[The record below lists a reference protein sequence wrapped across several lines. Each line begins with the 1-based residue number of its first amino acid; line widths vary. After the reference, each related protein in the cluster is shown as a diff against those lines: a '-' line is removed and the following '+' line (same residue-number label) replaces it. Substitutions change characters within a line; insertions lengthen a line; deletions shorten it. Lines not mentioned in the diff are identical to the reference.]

1 MSMQHLFW
9 AIINALWQSAAIA
22 VTVGAALRFIPR
34 TTAAQ
39 RYALWCAVLVAAAL
53 LPIADLA
60 MPSRTIALPVNAPPV
75 PVVARVVSEVVPA
88 PITTA
93 PRVAGLAPAVPPRRL
108 PNPLLVIWLGIAAAL
123 LMRLILAYASLRT
136 VKSSL
141 EPSETLTA
149 RVKSFSGVRSRHAVV
164 GVSPRVAEPCA
175 IGFLHPAIALSTEM
189 ASTLPDGDLERVLR
203 HEYAHVRRYDDY
215 ANLLQRIFAV
225 VLWFN
230 PVVHIAGRAMA
241 IEREIACDD
250 AAAAA
255 SDERVAFARCLYEIA
270 RSAPRRR
277 HAAAA
282 GFIGT
287 RRQIAVR
294 VARLV
299 ERNHNASTRLG
310 SFAKIT
316 AITVLAVALALAGVH
331 LTALAVPQSAPVTQ
345 LAASPEPDVVL
356 KEKLPVT
363 EPAIV
368 KTTSVNAAQAK
379 KTLKIVDTHVK
390 VVEHVVAIAT
400 APPPPPV
407 DPTAA
412 PAPTP
417 MTYYHYHST
426 MRTTTR
432 RSGTG
437 LMDALSS
444 AGFRNLSV
452 DDLIMLANRGVS
464 PQLIAELHARGLTP
478 MPAAS
483 LARLA
488 DSGVTGEYIG
498 GLAQLG
504 YANLPIEDYI
514 RLRNAGVTIEFVQRL
529 QRSGLIN
536 GRATVEQLIKLANAG
551 V

>member
-1 MSMQHLFW
+1 MAHLFW
-9 AIINALWQSAAIA
+9 AMSSALWQSAAIA

-60 MPSRTIALPVNAPPV
+60 MPSRTIALPVNAPPA
-75 PVVARVVSEVVPA
+75 PVVARVVTQVSQIVAQPASVKPVVARLARALPVTPSE
-88 PITTA
+88 
-93 PRVAGLAPAVPPRRL
+93 RL
-108 PNPLLVIWLGIAAAL
+108 LPSPLLVLWLTIAAAL
-123 LMRLILAYASLRT
+123 LIRLILAYASLRT

-141 EPSETLTA
+141 EPSDTLTA
-149 RVKSFSGVRSRHAVV
+149 RVKSFSGVWSRHAVV
-164 GVSPRVAEPCA
+164 GVSPSVAEPCA

-189 ASTLPDGDLERVLR
+189 AATLTAGDLERVLR

-215 ANLLQRIFAV
+215 ANLMQRVFAA

-316 AITVLAVALALAGVH
+316 SITVLAVSLALAGVH
-331 LTALAVPQSAPVTQ
+331 LTALAVPQSASASQPV
-345 LAASPEPDVVL
+345 AASAEPPIEKPVLRVEPVL
-356 KEKLPVT
+356 KTIVPKAK
-363 EPAIV
+363 PA
-368 KTTSVNAAQAK
+368 KTVVIETR
-379 KTLKIVDTHVK
+379 
-390 VVEHVVAIAT
+390 VVERVAVAT
-400 APPPPPV
+400 APPPPV

-417 MTYYHYHST
+417 MSYYHYHST

-432 RSGTG
+432 RSGTD

-444 AGFRNLSV
+444 AGFKNLSV

-464 PQLIAELHARGLTP
+464 PQLIAELHAHGLTP
-478 MPAAS
+478 MPAQS
-483 LARLA
+483 LARIA
-488 DSGVTGEYIG
+488 DSGVSGAYIG

-504 YANLPIEDYI
+504 YSNLSIEDYI
-514 RLRNAGVTIEFVQRL
+514 RLHNAGVTLDFVQRL

-536 GRATVEQLIKLANAG
+536 GRATVDQLIKLANAG